1 MSPPFENFTFSS
13 RVWNLLLNTESG
25 SLLFDERRTKRRT
38 KREFYRVCFLSLDRS
53 RINFTRS
60 GKECVV
66 VVSSHR
72 AGEINRREIESH
84 REREREREKDA
95 HTHIISH
102 HGDKSPAHNDAADQP
117 HLPFPANEKQSPNL
131 AVRTRRERRRVGRA
145 NRRFRRVHESRL
157 GRLRGGE
164 TRERRETK
172 DERRQSFVERRF
184 GHHDG

>member
-25 SLLFDERRTKRRT
+25 SLLFDERRTKRERE
-38 KREFYRVCFLSLDRS
+38 REFYRVCLLSLDRS

-84 REREREREKDA
+84 RERERERKTLT
-95 HTHIISH
+95 HT
-102 HGDKSPAHNDAADQP
+102 
-117 HLPFPANEKQSPNL
+117 
-131 AVRTRRERRRVGRA
+131 
-145 NRRFRRVHESRL
+145 
-157 GRLRGGE
+157 
-164 TRERRETK
+164 
-172 DERRQSFVERRF
+172 
-184 GHHDG
+184 

>member
-25 SLLFDERRTKRRT
+25 SLLFDERRTKRERGSVLSRLLSVPRSIAHQFYSFG
-38 KREFYRVCFLSLDRS
+38 KRVRRCCLVPSRRGNQSKRDRITS
-53 RINFTRS
+53 
-60 GKECVV
+60 
-66 VVSSHR
+66 
-72 AGEINRREIESH
+72 
-84 REREREREKDA
+84 REREREKDA
-95 HTHIISH
+95 YTHIISH

>member
-25 SLLFDERRTKRRT
+25 SLLFDERRTKR
-38 KREFYRVCFLSLDRS
+38 E
-53 RINFTRS
+53 
-60 GKECVV
+60 
-66 VVSSHR
+66 
-72 AGEINRREIESH
+72 
-84 REREREREKDA
+84 RERFIASAFCPSIDRASILLVREKSASLLSRPIAPGKSIEERSNHIEREREKDA
-95 HTHIISH
+95 YIHIISH
-102 HGDKSPAHNDAADQP
+102 HGDKSTAHNDAADQP